1 MQELPEHQTRRN
13 LSHPRL
19 FDRPR
24 GTWNADTDPPSPSAH
39 RDVQTIFIVRLHGK
53 GTNLIGAPRPLY
65 FAPLP
70 ITCVLKLQILLQD
83 NSVFE
88 MLALAQELGVD
99 ELRNTCEDHVTSTL
113 SVPSACTF
121 LAAAMDIQD
130 RTPGKN
136 VQITYNAKQIIESTL
151 KYVRKNLNSNHPI
164 AKMEI
169 SFVSLQS
176 PIKINCQS

>member
-1 MQELPEHQTRRN
+1 
-13 LSHPRL
+13 
-19 FDRPR
+19 
-24 GTWNADTDPPSPSAH
+24 
-39 RDVQTIFIVRLHGK
+39 
-53 GTNLIGAPRPLY
+53 
-65 FAPLP
+65 
-70 ITCVLKLQILLQD
+70 
-83 NSVFE
+83 